1 MAKSIVRAGSSFHTK
16 IESLEKEI
24 AMLES
29 EIQDVES
36 IVNNFQS
43 QIHLQLHRQ
52 IRRIRELTIL
62 YKSQK
67 KTKKEKRLQ
76 QKQRGKNYKD
86 SATSKRIPKRSG
98 NKLNANNAHELKRLF
113 KEAIVHVHP
122 DKFVQA
128 DADKNG
134 KATALTAQLI
144 SLYEKGALDE
154 LTDFHEYII
163 SGNAMSHVP
172 YEPASVEDPKSLINF
187 LEKKRQELTRL
198 LEQNRELQLYKVL
211 KTYPEPRKFIY
222 ELDLQF
228 QQRIVQLEKR
238 TRIKKK

>member
-1 MAKSIVRAGSSFHTK
+1 MAKSIVRAGSSFHSK

-36 IVNNFQS
+36 IVNTFQS
-43 QIHLQLHRQ
+43 QIRLQLHRQ
-52 IRRIRELTIL
+52 IRRIRELASL

-76 QKQRGKNYKD
+76 QKQRGKNHKEP
-86 SATSKRIPKRSG
+86 AVPKRLPMRSG
-98 NKLNANNAHELKRLF
+98 NRLNANNVHELKRLY

-134 KATALTAQLI
+134 KATALTVQLI

-154 LTDFHEYII
+154 MKDFHEYII

-172 YEPASVEDPKSLINF
+172 HEPASIEGPEVMINF
-187 LEKKRQELTRL
+187 LERKKQALIKMLGQNKEL
-198 LEQNRELQLYKVL
+198 ELYKVL

-228 QQRIVQLEKR
+228 QQRIIQLEKR